1 MVIWLERGADLHVAQ
16 LMPLLLTVSCFSKIQ
31 IGVTFL
37 VLAHLGSPGQRAVK
51 RLFVCFVSLA
61 QVHRQIGACEC
72 CLAANLSAVLCVALY
87 IPNFQELTEL
97 IKVKV
102 LRPTRHKIIHFGDDF
117 HSQALGVVLKSRRN
131 KTRQAKW
138 PELAL
143 ISKRNAKHKP
153 IPT

>member
-1 MVIWLERGADLHVAQ
+1 MGALSV
-16 LMPLLLTVSCFSKIQ
+16 TV
-31 IGVTFL
+31 
-37 VLAHLGSPGQRAVK
+37 
-51 RLFVCFVSLA
+51 
-61 QVHRQIGACEC
+61 CEC
-72 CLAANLSAVLCVALY
+72 CLAANLSAVLCVARY
-87 IPNFQELTEL
+87 FPNFQELSESISQGFTSNSTQN
-97 IKVKV
+97 IS
-102 LRPTRHKIIHFGDDF
+102 HFGDDF